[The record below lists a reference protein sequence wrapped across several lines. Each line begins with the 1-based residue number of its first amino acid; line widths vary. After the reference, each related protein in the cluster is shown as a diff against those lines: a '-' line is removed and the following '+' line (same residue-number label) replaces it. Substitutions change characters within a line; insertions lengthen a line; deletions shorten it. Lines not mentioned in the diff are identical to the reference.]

1 MKFDLQL
8 GGSGGPGLEL
18 DSFDEGLEFAF
29 RNLNGSR
36 EWIPLMFYSSS
47 DPTDN
52 RNTNIMVG
60 DRVSDKLKVR
70 GYNVS
75 YMNTGTNCTTQLLKI
90 CGDKIAQNHRYFNWI
105 QFRWLQTVKQ
115 EREPKRDRILLDNV
129 QISAYLFQRQHV
141 LFTDEFDNQTN
152 IK

>member
-8 GGSGGPGLEL
+8 GGLDDRLGLN
-18 DSFDEGLEFAF
+18 SFDEGLEFAF

-75 YMNTGTNCTTQLLKI
+75 YMNTGTIRTTQLLKI
-90 CGDKIAQNHRYFNWI
+90 CGDEIAQNHRYFNWI